1 MVWKNSKLKSAIT
14 KIIPTP
20 TPDPVKMDESKKD
33 EEHFLNNTYKIE
45 ESENKDVIMN
55 NFSDKHLKKLEF
67 ITPNPDHSEFN
78 QNIQSLSSI
87 DDKSEKYFEQERKER
102 YMYYYFFRSE
112 NQLFFVF

>member
-20 TPDPVKMDESKKD
+20 TPDPVKMDECKKD
-33 EEHFLNNTYKIE
+33 EEHFLNKTGKIE
-45 ESENKDVIMN
+45 EVENKDALMD

-67 ITPNPDHSEFN
+67 ITPNPDHAEFN

-87 DDKSEKYFEQERKER
+87 EDNGEKYSEQDRKEK
-102 YMYYYFFRSE
+102 YMYFDI
-112 NQLFFVF
+112 N